1 MTQEAMLRCLE
12 QMVETCLEMK
22 AQLEQERERREKKR
36 DERKEAKERRDK
48 EEPKKAKESSSST
61 SSTSS
66 SASACAGASACVYAY
81 EEHPTVTDVET
92 HCVLKHIDKAYAQRW
107 LDFIASEGWHFSGG
121 ALITRYNFRTSFNAW
136 YRRERQHEREFSTTS
151 STPSTPAK
159 SWKEREFE
167 AREAEIKR
175 RRDEADRKAREEGL
189 RILDEIKRNGG
200 L

>member
-1 MTQEAMLRCLE
+1 MLGCLE

-48 EEPKKAKESSSST
+48 EEPKKGKEFT
-61 SSTSS
+61 TTITTTG
-66 SASACAGASACVYAY
+66 AGACAGASACVYAY
-81 EEHPTVTDVET
+81 GEHPTVTDVET
-92 HCVLKHIDKAYAQRW
+92 HCVLKHVDKAYAQKW
-107 LDFIASEGWHFSGG
+107 LDFIASEGWHFASG
-121 ALITRYNFRTSFNAW
+121 AIVTRSNFRTSFNAW
-136 YRRERQHEREFSTTS
+136 YRRERQHEREFSTIS

>member
-1 MTQEAMLRCLE
+1 MLGCLE

-48 EEPKKAKESSSST
+48 EEPKKGKEFT
-61 SSTSS
+61 TTITTTG
-66 SASACAGASACVYAY
+66 AGACAGASACVYAY
-81 EEHPTVTDVET
+81 GEHPTVTDVET
-92 HCVLKHIDKAYAQRW
+92 HCVLKHVDKAYAQKW
-107 LDFIASEGWHFSGG
+107 LDFIASEGWHFASG
-121 ALITRYNFRTSFNAW
+121 AIVTRSNFRTSFNAW

-151 STPSTPAK
+151 STPAK

-167 AREAEIKR
+167 AREAEIKQR
-175 RRDEADRKAREEGL
+175 QEEADRKAREEGL